1 MIVSVYVYVCSSSKK
16 KKTQKKEKVRLIHA
30 LISLEEEKRFIDDV
44 TQQFIESKQTFH
56 TRENASN

>member
-1 MIVSVYVYVCSSSKK
+1 MFAHLARKK
-16 KKTQKKEKVRLIHA
+16 KPQKKEKVRLIHA

-56 TRENASN
+56 TRENVSN